1 MYVGRTTKG
10 HNHYEPVC
18 LPMRNIS
25 LPMLCLKTK
34 SLPFISLHMAAIGNG
49 ITMHPKVTSGA
60 FSSTLLLSRC
70 RIHKSSSQRVEA
82 CCYGW
87 LTRGSHLVFL
97 CWCTWDCMV
106 VYPFDPLTCIKDDRF
121 LFLVFLYLQ
130 TQEYGAMYPF
140 DPLGR
145 IKEDHFIHLASSC
158 LHIQDCRA
166 VYPFVPLG
174 WVSPLNSVEAPLIWY
189 PQVSTDEFLIAS

>member
-1 MYVGRTTKG
+1 
-10 HNHYEPVC
+10 
-18 LPMRNIS
+18 
-25 LPMLCLKTK
+25 
-34 SLPFISLHMAAIGNG
+34 
-49 ITMHPKVTSGA
+49 
-60 FSSTLLLSRC
+60 
-70 RIHKSSSQRVEA
+70 
-82 CCYGW
+82 
-87 LTRGSHLVFL
+87 
-97 CWCTWDCMV
+97 MV

-174 WVSPLNSVEAPLIWY
+174 WVSPLNSVEAPLI
-189 PQVSTDEFLIAS
+189 